1 MAKYKISLLVLI
13 LFMSVSIN
21 FVFGEETVKIVL
33 LHTNDIHGHIYPYE
47 DARIAPGPEKIGGFE
62 YLSTLIKKERAENPD
77 ALLLDG
83 GDIAQGSLYSNLAY
97 GIPVIELMNTAGYD
111 CLAPGNHDFDWG
123 AEKLSGMINA
133 ATFPVIA
140 ANVIERK
147 SGNFIPGTKPYILKD
162 INGIRIG
169 IIGIACT
176 DTTVLSPE
184 CSKEKYNFLSAEET
198 LKCYIPVLKQIHKA
212 DLIMVISHL
221 GYREDVKLADMVS
234 DIDIIVG
241 AHSHT
246 ALKEPVMKNNTI
258 IIQAGCY
265 LTYLGKTELEV
276 DKEKKKIISYR
287 GELIKILDS
296 QIEPDMEVKALLDKY
311 KEKYKSFGEKVI
323 GEASVELTKSNTKE
337 CNLGNLIADIMRITG
352 EADIALINTG
362 GIREDIPAG
371 PVTIEKIYGVYPF
384 ENMLISMDLKGKY
397 IKEIIETTF
406 NGSHAILQVSGL
418 KIKYDFSKPGREKT
432 VEILV
437 NNQPLDD
444 EKIYRVTTAD
454 FLAIGGDGYES
465 FKKGEN
471 LQNIMP
477 IRDSIIKYFQ
487 DHSPVSA
494 EIEGR
499 LENVEKK

>member
-1 MAKYKISLLVLI
+1 MVTYKIPVLVLI
-13 LFMSVSIN
+13 LFMSVAVN
-21 FVFGEETVKIVL
+21 FVFGEETIKIVL
-33 LHTNDIHGHIYPYE
+33 LHTNDIHGHITPYE
-47 DARIAPGPEKIGGFE
+47 DAKIAPVPEKIGGFE
-62 YLSTLIKKERAENPD
+62 YLSTLIKEERAKNPG

-97 GIPVIELMNTAGYD
+97 GIPVIELMNNAGYD
-111 CLAPGNHDFDWG
+111 CSALGNHDFDWG

-133 ATFPVIA
+133 ARFPVIA

-147 SGNFIPGTKPYILKD
+147 SGNFIPGTEPYILKD
-162 INGIRIG
+162 INGIRLG

-198 LKCYIPVLKQIHKA
+198 LKYYIPVLKEIHKA
-212 DLIMVISHL
+212 DLIIVISHL
-221 GYREDVKLADMVS
+221 GYKEDVELCGKIS
-234 DIDIIVG
+234 GIDVIIG
-241 AHSHT
+241 AHSHK
-246 ALKEPVMKNNTI
+246 AIEAPVMKNNTI
-258 IIQAGCY
+258 IVQAGSY
-265 LTYLGKTELEV
+265 LTYLGKTELQV
-276 DKEKKKIISYR
+276 HKETKKIIGYS
-287 GELIKILDS
+287 GELIKILNS
-296 QIEPDMEVKALLDKY
+296 QIKPDIEVKTLLDKY
-311 KEKYKSFGEKVI
+311 REKYKSFGEKII
-323 GEASVELTKSNTKE
+323 GEASVDLTKSNVKE
-337 CNLGNLIADIMRITG
+337 CNLGNLVADIMRFTG
-352 EADIALINTG
+352 ESDIALINTG
-362 GIREDIPAG
+362 GLREDIPAG
-371 PVTIEKIYGVYPF
+371 HVTIEKIYGVYPF
-384 ENMLISMDLKGKY
+384 ENMLVSMDLKGKY

-418 KIKYDFSKPGREKT
+418 KIKYDFSKPGSDKV

-437 NNQPLDD
+437 NNQPLED
-444 EKIYRVTTAD
+444 EKTYRVTTAD
-454 FLAIGGDGYES
+454 FLATGGDGYES

-487 DHSPVSA
+487 EHSPVSG